1 MHQISLEG
9 IEYVHLLL
17 GEMRHPSYFWQCQYI
32 ILIIELLWFSEL
44 QIVVTDFYIP
54 LKVVEVL

>member
-17 GEMRHPSYFWQCQYI
+17 GEMRDPSYLWQCQYI
-32 ILIIELLWFSEL
+32 ILIIELL
-44 QIVVTDFYIP
+44 
-54 LKVVEVL
+54 